1 MLQFIKEG
9 EKMKRGFTL
18 IELLGVILLLGV
30 IAGICTPIVISMLNQ
45 SKSKVSD
52 VQKETIE
59 MAAKN
64 YVNANM
70 YNLDDTCNT
79 KEGCLITLETL
90 KKEGYLEAKDIKDA
104 VSKKQITDQSVVK
117 VSKENNKYQYDF
129 QE

>member
-9 EKMKRGFTL
+9 GEMKRGFTL

-30 IAGICTPIVISMLNQ
+30 IAGICTPIVITMLNQ

-70 YNLDDTCNT
+70 YNLDDKCNINMISKNKRFSIT
-79 KEGCLITLETL
+79 KIFFYTEFG
-90 KKEGYLEAKDIKDA
+90 
-104 VSKKQITDQSVVK
+104 
-117 VSKENNKYQYDF
+117 NKI
-129 QE
+129 

>member
-1 MLQFIKEG
+1 
-9 EKMKRGFTL
+9 MKRGFTL

-30 IAGICTPIVISMLNQ
+30 IAGICTPIVITMLNQ

-70 YNLDDTCNT
+70 YSLDDTCNT

-104 VSKKQITDQSVVK
+104 VSKKQITDKSVVK